1 MVNKKF
7 HYIQGQKGAML
18 LELLFML
25 PLLSLL
31 LISVAGAFFL
41 VVRLYFHELSDL
53 ELEEQVRLATA
64 NIVTD
69 IKYADKAEIMQDG
82 IRIWTRRRSS
92 GGQRWV
98 DYQIRTPISGGKIM
112 KDGQPLTGDSMY
124 GDIRITKFYFEKPNE
139 RTVFFEIQGINKI
152 TGKVFS
158 LETGA
163 AMQNQKND

>member
-1 MVNKKF
+1 
-7 HYIQGQKGAML
+7 ML

-92 GGQRWV
+92 
-98 DYQIRTPISGGKIM
+98 DDALP
-112 KDGQPLTGDSMY
+112 
-124 GDIRITKFYFEKPNE
+124 
-139 RTVFFEIQGINKI
+139 
-152 TGKVFS
+152 
-158 LETGA
+158 
-163 AMQNQKND
+163 